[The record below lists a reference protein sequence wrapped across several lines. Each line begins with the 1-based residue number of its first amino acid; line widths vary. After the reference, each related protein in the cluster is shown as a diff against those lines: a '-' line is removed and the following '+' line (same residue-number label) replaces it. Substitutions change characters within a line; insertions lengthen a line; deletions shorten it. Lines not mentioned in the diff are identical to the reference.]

1 MPTSVSIY
9 SNATRPSA
17 SGNSGLSIF
26 NSDSKQ
32 YQISDGTNWY
42 GFDYDGISVLP
53 VSNTFSGSF
62 DGTNDYIDCG
72 SISTLLGASAQSLSV
87 WFKPTNSGEVVDV
100 GYRPT
105 STAIFGFTMAGSTA
119 FFNVR
124 NGSSNSYTITSTI
137 PSDTNWHH
145 YLGVFNAGTLA
156 VYIDGSLISGTV
168 SGSTPSTVA
177 STAGDFYIGRLGAS
191 SNYTAG
197 LIDEVALWDVALDSD
212 DALALYNSGSP
223 VDPSSAA
230 GGYDKQADLTH
241 WWRIGDHASDTG
253 SGGSPSNGDTI
264 SNVENAA
271 NPNTNDGT
279 GTNGPTYSTTVPA

>member
-1 MPTSVSIY
+1 MSTLTSYTSG
-9 SNATRPSA
+9 TRPAA
-17 SGNSGLSIF
+17 SSNSGLCIF
-26 NSDSKQ
+26 RSDTSD
-32 YQISDGTNWY
+32 IEVSDGTNWLAY
-42 GFDYDGISVLP
+42 SKDGYSILP

-87 WFKPTNSGEVVDV
+87 WFKPTNSGKVVDV

-105 STAIFGFTMAGSTA
+105 STSLFGFTMTTTTA

-124 NGSSNSYTITSTI
+124 NGSNNSYDITSVI
-137 PSDTNWHH
+137 PADTNWHH
-145 YLGVFNAGTLA
+145 YLGVFNAGTVA
-156 VYIDGSLISGTV
+156 VYIDGSLITGTV
-168 SGSTPSTVA
+168 SGTTPTTIG
-177 STAGDFYIGRLGAS
+177 STAGDFYIGRFGAS
-191 SNYTAG
+191 SNYADG
-197 LIDEVALWDVALDSD
+197 LIDEVALWDVALDAN

-223 VDPSSAA
+223 IDPSSAA

-253 SGGSPSNGDTI
+253 SGGNPSNGDSI